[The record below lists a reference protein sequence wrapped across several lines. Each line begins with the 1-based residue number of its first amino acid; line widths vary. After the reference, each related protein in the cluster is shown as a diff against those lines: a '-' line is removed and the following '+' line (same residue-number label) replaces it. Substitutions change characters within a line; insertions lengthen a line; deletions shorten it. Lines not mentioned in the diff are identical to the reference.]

1 MLSVIVILLG
11 IILYAIAYWGYIKWF
26 DKNVIMSDPKKE
38 TPAHTYMDGVEFFPT
53 NKYVLFGFQWK
64 SIAALGP
71 VSGPI
76 IALQWG
82 WLPALLWIL
91 FGTIF
96 IGWIHDYGS
105 LMVSA
110 RSDGASFGPLAY
122 DLISPRART
131 ILLWYI
137 LWYIILILSS
147 FTNVVARQLFPA
159 FPVSPVPVL
168 IVAIVGALAGYAT
181 YKLKVNIVYTTIV
194 AVIVMFL
201 GIWAGIA
208 FPYTAPLAAVP
219 ATGAVP
225 PFPNAMDFWIFM
237 TLLFCFLGA
246 VLPIWVFIQP
256 INYLS
261 FYLVYAGVI
270 GIIIGAVI
278 GMPNYQFQPTTVFFN
293 TAVAPSGPLWPMM
306 FITVACGAISGWH
319 SLIGSSISSKQLDTE
334 PDAHFIGGGAMLA
347 EGILALVALTAVAIL
362 NPATTPN
369 VTSPAGSFVT
379 GGTTILG
386 YLGIPTDVGRAL
398 TSVMLIILAITIMHI
413 GLRITRLVLSDLA
426 GPRFGGVFKNKY
438 LSAIL
443 VCIIVYILTSPHT
456 GAAFSYIWGTFGGA
470 NQLMAGLALMI
481 ISLWLTKEKRPT
493 IYTIIP
499 MLFMLVTTLS
509 ALTYL
514 VYDGIWG
521 AKGYLATQ
529 SLGTLFA
536 DCVNI
541 FLLILGLFMCYE
553 GAKAFQ
559 RLRAKPKEETAKT

>member
-1 MLSVIVILLG
+1 MLSIIVILVG

-26 DKNVIMSDPKKE
+26 DRNVIMSDPKRE

-71 VSGPI
+71 VLGPI

-82 WLPALLWIL
+82 WLPALLWII

-110 RSDGASFGPLAY
+110 RSEGSSFGPITY
-122 DLISPRART
+122 ELISPRART

-137 LWYIILILSS
+137 LWYVILILSS
-147 FTNVVARQLFPA
+147 FTNQVARLFLR
-159 FPVSPVPVL
+159 FPVSPIPVL
-168 IVAIVGALAGYAT
+168 IVTVIGVIAGFLT
-181 YKLKVNIVYTTIV
+181 YKFKVNIVYTTVI
-194 AVIVMFL
+194 AVIIIFL

-208 FPYTAPLAAVP
+208 LPYTAPLP
-219 ATGAVP
+219 SSG
-225 PFPNAMDFWIFM
+225 PFPNALDFWMFI
-237 TLLFCFLGA
+237 TLFFCFLGA

-270 GIIIGAVI
+270 GIIIGAFI
-278 GMPNYQFQPTTVFFN
+278 GAPNYQYSLA
-293 TAVAPSGPLWPMM
+293 TAFYDPGITKSGPLWPMM

-319 SLIGSSISSKQLDTE
+319 SLIGSSVTSKQLDTE

-347 EGILALVALTAVAIL
+347 EGILALVALTTVAIL
-362 NPATTPN
+362 NPATTNN
-369 VTSPAGSFVT
+369 VGDPAGSFVT
-379 GGTTILG
+379 GATTILG
-386 YLGIPTDVGRAL
+386 FLGIPTAAGQGLA
-398 TSVMLIILAITIMHI
+398 SVMLIVLAITIMHI
-413 GLRITRLVLSDLA
+413 GLRITRLVLSDLSGLRA
-426 GPRFGGVFKNKY
+426 GGALKNKY

-443 VCIIVYILTSPHT
+443 VCIIVYIITSPHV
-456 GAAFSYIWGTFGGA
+456 GAAFQYIWGTFGGA

-493 IYTIIP
+493 IYTLIP
-499 MLFMLVTTLS
+499 MLFMLATTLS
-509 ALTYL
+509 ALAYLTYTGISGYIIDPTKFGSLIAAL
-514 VYDGIWG
+514 VN
-521 AKGYLATQ
+521 
-529 SLGTLFA
+529 
-536 DCVNI
+536 V

-553 GAKAFQ
+553 GAKAFK
-559 RLRAKPKEETAKT
+559 RLRAAKTEGKTA